1 MINILRYSNNDKIT
15 EEISNISDVRLI
27 WGGDQTVKNLKIPTP
42 SRCID
47 ITFPDRYSF
56 SIININKLQYL
67 NSSDFKN
74 VIKKFYTDNY
84 TFDQNACNSA
94 HLVFWYGKKKT
105 IK

>member
-27 WGGDQTVKNLKIPTP
+27 WGGDQTVKNLKKIPTP

-84 TFDQNACNSA
+84 T
-94 HLVFWYGKKKT
+94 
-105 IK
+105 